1 MKIQLTALI
10 VEQLRTVGVM
20 MAAGVFVES
29 LWQIRCFLLKRF
41 HRRTGSGS
49 GQSGHVRHSRL
60 SLRRAATRQTTF
72 AAVFARAAIETHFW
86 MAATLVV
93 SFFLYYCAWGK
104 LSVHAAVGFFTGLLL
119 WKKMCCDII
128 KTWVKTDEAQNLKI
142 TARSSTWQKHGS
154 GDKNEDAP
162 KKKKKKKKNGAK
174 NSRTPGANGRSAEAG
189 SAEE

>member
-20 MAAGVFVES
+20 MAAGIFVES
-29 LWQIRCFLLKRF
+29 LWQVRCFLLQRF
-41 HRRTGSGS
+41 HRR
-49 GQSGHVRHSRL
+49 L
-60 SLRRAATRQTTF
+60 STRQTTF

-142 TARSSTWQKHGS
+142 TARSSTWRKPAPGGS
-154 GDKNEDAP
+154 KKDVQR
-162 KKKKKKKKNGAK
+162 KKKRKKRNCAP
-174 NSRTPGANGRSAEAG
+174 NSRTPEASEPSAEARPG
-189 SAEE
+189 EK

>member
-29 LWQIRCFLLKRF
+29 LWQVRCFLLKRF
-41 HRRTGSGS
+41 HRR
-49 GQSGHVRHSRL
+49 L
-60 SLRRAATRQTTF
+60 STRQTTF